1 MGILNQVL
9 QLLFSLSLLIVLHEL
24 GHFIP
29 AKLFKTRVEKF
40 YLFFPAW
47 FSLYKKKIGETTYG
61 IGWLPLGGFVK
72 IAGMVDESMDKEA
85 MKEEPKPWEFRSK
98 PAWQRLVI
106 MLGGVFVN
114 VVVAIFIY
122 IMVMFV
128 YGKTVIPNK
137 SVVDGIQVPVQEFSD
152 EIGIK
157 TGDRIVEIDGVNYD
171 EESIDVAINA
181 LTYANG
187 KSIKLNRDGALVEI
201 VLPENFISILT
212 DYKQYGPAFGL
223 RRPFEVGKITESSNA
238 ESAGLKKGD
247 VIKEVNSASFTYLD
261 EFTAMLSH
269 KKGQE
274 VSLNVLRDSAMIN
287 LQVKV
292 DTSGKIGFSPMSIS
306 NAELMSK
313 GIYDIKKIEYSF
325 LEAIPAGFNETYYRL
340 DLYVKGFMKILDF
353 KTKAYRA
360 AGGFKA
366 FGGMFSKVWNWELFW
381 RNTAF
386 ISIMLAFMNL
396 LPIPALDG
404 GHAMFLG
411 YEMITGRKPHEKVME
426 YAQMAGMLLLLS
438 LVLIVN
444 LNDWKYLIGL

>member
-29 AKLFKTRVEKF
+29 AKIFKTRVEKF

-72 IAGMVDESMDKEA
+72 ISGMVDESMDKEA

-98 PAWQRLVI
+98 PAWQRLII

-114 VVVAIFIY
+114 VVVAIAIY

-128 YGKTVIPNK
+128 YGQTVIPNK
-137 SVVDGIQVPVQEFSD
+137 SVVDGIEVPQKAFS
-152 EIGIK
+152 EAIGLK
-157 TGDRIVEIDGVNYD
+157 TGDRIIEIDGVNYN
-171 EESIDVAINA
+171 EESIDVVINN
-181 LTYANG
+181 LPYAHDV
-187 KSIKLNRDGALVEI
+187 KVNRDGDV
-201 VLPENFISILT
+201 VDVKMPENFIEIITQHRGNGGL
-212 DYKQYGPAFGL
+212 FGL
-223 RRPFEVGKITESSNA
+223 RRPFEVGEIQDSSNA
-238 ESAGLKKGD
+238 KIGGLLEGD
-247 VIKEVNSASFTYLD
+247 VVLNVDDKPIKYLD
-261 EFTAMLSH
+261 QFTTILSE
-269 KKGQE
+269 KKSSTVNLLVKRNEETLGLNIE
-274 VSLNVLRDSAMIN
+274 V
-287 LQVKV
+287 
-292 DTSGKIGFSPMSIS
+292 TEEGTIGFIPMGIS
-306 NAELMSK
+306 DAELKAK
-313 GIYDIKKIEYSF
+313 GFYEIKKIDYS
-325 LEAIPAGFNETYYRL
+325 LMEAIPAGFKETKDRL
-340 DLYVKGFMKILDF
+340 VLYVKGFMKILDF
-353 KTKAYRA
+353 KTKAYKA

-366 FGGMFSKVWNWELFW
+366 FGGMFSTTWNWELIW

-404 GHAMFLG
+404 GHAMFLT
-411 YEMITGRKPHEKVME
+411 YEIITGRKPHEKVME
-426 YAQMAGMLLLLS
+426 YAQMAGMILLLG

-444 LNDWKYLIGL
+444 INDWI